1 MFGTIVNVISIIIG
15 SVIGLAL
22 KNGLSTRYKNI
33 IMSALGLSALY
44 VGFSGALQNLL
55 DENAHQILFLVSLVL
70 GAIIGEFMDIE
81 GRLQKFGEFIESK
94 FKNSESNIAK
104 GFVAS
109 TLLYCVG
116 TMAILGPINSSLSGD
131 HSILYVKSLLDGI
144 MSIMLA
150 SSLGFGVLLSAF
162 SVFLYQG
169 IITIFASSLQTI
181 ITPDMMREISII
193 GGILISAIGL
203 DVLEIK
209 TIKIGN
215 MLPAIIFPVIFYL
228 FV

>member
-22 KNGLSTRYKNI
+22 KNGLSVRYKNI